1 MTKIDPSTQIGSYT
15 NQSTPTTP
23 ATGQV
28 TLFANND
35 EMKQIDDQG
44 IVKSLVGSGG
54 GGGGGSTP
62 TTYEL
67 MRQTQFIII

>member
-1 MTKIDPSTQIGSYT
+1 MTKIDPSSQIGSYT
-15 NQSTPTTP
+15 NQPTPTTP
-23 ATGQV
+23 ATGKV

-44 IVKSLVGSGG
+44 NVKSLVGSGG
-54 GGGGGSTP
+54 GGGGSTL